1 VIRAEGVTK
10 IFGPDPDTALRLLE
24 QGRSKDDIRAET
36 GHTVG
41 VDNVSFSLEPG
52 EFFVIMGLSG
62 SGKSTLL
69 RCINRLIEPTSGR
82 VFLQTDDEGEVEIT
96 GMDPATLRRLRKIR
110 MSMVFQRFSL
120 FPHRSILDNVTFGL
134 EIQRRNRGEARRIGE
149 EMIELVG
156 LAGYEDSFPRQLSG
170 GMQQRVGLAR
180 ALATEAHVLL
190 MDEPFSALDPLIKM
204 QMQDELINIE
214 QQLARTI
221 LFITHDLN
229 EALRLGDRIAIMESG
244 RVVQLGTPE
253 EIIVNPRT
261 DYVADFVEHADPT
274 GVITAQT
281 VALPLEHDRFVL
293 DHREGE
299 VRFYRHKAQDGVVIG
314 VDDDEMFRGMR
325 VGGEEVRSVELL
337 EALEGPPPDARTHD
351 RVFTCAPDVTLRK
364 LLRGRTY
371 VALPTMVLDPD
382 GRVRGVVT
390 ERELVE
396 GILEKRGNQD
406 LGSLQATGPQADDAA
421 AAQGTM
427 AEAR

>member
-1 VIRAEGVTK
+1 MVAHVIRAQGVTK
-10 IFGPDPDTALRLLE
+10 IFGPDPESALELLE
-24 QGRSKDDIRAET
+24 QGRGKDDIRSET

-41 VDNVSFSLEPG
+41 VSNVSFALDPG

-69 RCINRLIEPTSGR
+69 RCINRLIEPTAGR
-82 VFLQTDDEGEVEIT
+82 IYLQTEDEGEVDIT
-96 GMDPATLRRLRKIR
+96 GLDPVALRQLRKIR

-120 FPHRSILDNVTFGL
+120 FPHRTILDNVTYGL
-134 EIQRRNRGEARRIGE
+134 EIQRRRRSRAKEIGE
-149 EMIELVG
+149 EMIGLVG
-156 LAGYEDSFPRQLSG
+156 LSGYERSYPSELSG

-180 ALATEAHVLL
+180 ALATEANVLL

-204 QMQDELINIE
+204 QMQDELLNIE
-214 QQLARTI
+214 QKLARTI

-244 RVVQLGTPE
+244 RVVQIGTPE

-261 DYVADFVEHADPT
+261 EYVANFVEHADPT
-274 GVITAQT
+274 GVITSQT
-281 VALPLEHDRFVL
+281 VALPLEHPRFEL
-293 DHREGE
+293 DHRERD
-299 VRFYRHKAQDGVVIG
+299 VRYFRHKAQPDVLIG
-314 VDDDEMFRGMR
+314 VGEDEAFRGVR
-325 VGGEEVRSVELL
+325 VAGEEVPARPLL
-337 EALEGPPPDARTHD
+337 EVLEEPAPDARRRD
-351 RVFTCAPDVTLRK
+351 MVLTCPPDVTLRR

-371 VALPTMVLDPD
+371 VALPAVVVDAD

-406 LGSLQATGPQADDAA
+406 LGSVQAAVQEDEVDAV
-421 AAQGTM
+421 
-427 AEAR
+427 AEVR

>member
-1 VIRAEGVTK
+1 MIRAEGVTK
-10 IFGPDPDTALRLLE
+10 IFGPDPDAAIRLLE
-24 QGRSKDDIRAET
+24 QGRSKDDIRTET

-41 VDNVSFSLEPG
+41 VNNVSFSLEPG

-69 RCINRLIEPTSGR
+69 RCINRLIEPTAGK
-82 VFLQTDDEGEVEIT
+82 VYLHTEDEGEVEIT
-96 GMDPATLRRLRKIR
+96 GLDPAGLRQLRKTR

-120 FPHRSILDNVTFGL
+120 FPHRTILDNVTFGL
-134 EIQRRNRGEARRIGE
+134 EIQRRDRGHARDIGE
-149 EMIELVG
+149 RMIDMVG
-156 LAGYEDSFPRQLSG
+156 LAGYEASYPSELSG

-180 ALATEAHVLL
+180 ALATEANVLL

-204 QMQDELINIE
+204 QMQDELLKIE
-214 QQLARTI
+214 RQLARTI

-244 RVVQLGTPE
+244 QVVQMGTPE

-274 GVITAQT
+274 GVITSQT

-293 DHREGE
+293 DHREDS
-299 VRFYRHKAQDGVVIG
+299 VRFFRHKAQQDVLIG
-314 VDDDEMFRGMR
+314 VDDDERFVEMR
-325 VGGEEVRSVELL
+325 VDGEPVTERPLL
-337 EALEGPPPDARTHD
+337 EVLDEPAPDARRRD
-351 RVFTCAPDVTLRK
+351 LVLTCPPDVTLRK

-371 VALPTMVLDPD
+371 VALPAMVLDSE

-406 LGSLQATGPQADDAA
+406 LGSQEAAATDAA
-421 AAQGTM
+421 GGVVAGV
-427 AEAR
+427 R